1 MRLSEWLKAKKI
13 SVLDFAK
20 KAGVSS
26 MTVYRWQE
34 DTIPDRE
41 KMQKIV
47 ELTGGAVTA
56 NDFYGLKDDGALA

>member
-1 MRLSEWLKAKKI
+1 MRLAEWLKKQKM

-20 KAGVSS
+20 KAEVSS

-41 KMQKIV
+41 KMKKIV
-47 ELTGGAVTA
+47 ELTNGAVTA
-56 NDFYGLKDDGALA
+56 NDFYELTNDGAMA

>member
-1 MRLSEWLKAKKI
+1 MRLAEWLKKQKM

-20 KAGVSS
+20 KAEVSS

-41 KMQKIV
+41 KMKKIV
-47 ELTGGAVTA
+47 ELTNGAVTA
-56 NDFYGLKDDGALA
+56 NDFYAS